1 MKSLNYLDVTP
12 NLENSTYRSY
22 QKENNQIKYTN
33 IESNHPPST
42 IKQLPISIKSRLS
55 RLSSSEEI
63 FNDFLTQ
70 YQDAVDKL
78 GYKRKLMYQVNV
90 NISNNRKNKKETSFV
105 QPTIQQK
112 RKNQHRKNV
121 SKSYNLFNKN
131 AVKISYSCTR
141 NIKTIIN
148 LPNAKILFPKKI
160 TKLRTYNCSNK
171 DTCPLEQ

>member
-70 YQDAVDKL
+70 YQDSVDKL

-90 NISNNRKNKKETSFV
+90 NISNNRKK
-105 QPTIQQK
+105 QK
-112 RKNQHRKNV
+112 R
-121 SKSYNLFNKN
+121 
-131 AVKISYSCTR
+131 
-141 NIKTIIN
+141 NIICSTHHTAKT
-148 LPNAKILFPKKI
+148 
-160 TKLRTYNCSNK
+160 
-171 DTCPLEQ
+171 